1 MNTSDISDRGTVVN
15 YEMIIVI
22 IIIIIIIRPPPPQIP
37 RLYSHQRM

>member
-15 YEMIIVI
+15 YEMMM
-22 IIIIIIIRPPPPQIP
+22 IIIIIIRPPPPQIP